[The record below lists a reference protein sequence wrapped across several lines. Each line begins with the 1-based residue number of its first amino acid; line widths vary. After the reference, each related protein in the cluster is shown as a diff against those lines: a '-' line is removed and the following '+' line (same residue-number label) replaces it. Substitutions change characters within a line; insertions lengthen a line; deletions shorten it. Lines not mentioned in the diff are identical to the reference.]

1 MKKFLKGKEIQLPNG
16 KTVLEKPSFVPLI
29 VLIVFLFTLLAMRVT
44 KFNFTTLITR
54 GNEFFVILKA
64 MFPPNFEFVGRVWQP
79 LFDTIKMS
87 LLGSLVGALVSVPLA
102 LLASANII
110 KNRFISGFFKLF
122 LSILRTLP
130 TIVTALIAT
139 FVFGLGTMAGTLA
152 IFLFTVAYVGK
163 LTYEQIESLDMST
176 FEALESM
183 GFTRFQAFRYAV
195 IPEIMPTFLSTSL
208 FNFEGN
214 LRYASILGYVG
225 AGGLGIILNERLGW
239 REYNNVGMILVVLIV
254 TVAMI
259 ELLSEYCR
267 KKLQ

>member
-1 MKKFLKGKEIQLPNG
+1 MNSLWKGKEIKLSNG
-16 KTVLEKPSFVPLI
+16 KTVYQKPSVVPLVI
-29 VLIVFLFTLLAMRVT
+29 LILIVFTVISMKVT
-44 KFNFTTLITR
+44 KFDGTALVTR
-54 GNEFFVILKA
+54 GDQFFVILKG
-64 MFPPNFEFVGRVWQP
+64 MFPPNLDFLNRVWGP

-87 LLGSLVGALVSVPLA
+87 LLGSLVGAIVSVPLA
-102 LLASANII
+102 LLASANIVSSKI
-110 KNRFISGFFKLF
+110 VTGFFKLLF
-122 LSILRTLP
+122 SILRTLP

-152 IFLFTVAYVGK
+152 IFIFTVAYVGK

-183 GFTRFQAFRYAV
+183 GLTRFQAFRYAV
-195 IPEIMPTFLSTSL
+195 VPEILPTFLSTTL

-225 AGGLGIILNERLGW
+225 AGGLGIILNEQLGW
-239 REYNNVGMILVVLIV
+239 REYGNVGTILVVLIV
-254 TVAMI
+254 SVAII
-259 ELLSEYCR
+259 ESISEFAR

>member
-1 MKKFLKGKEIQLPNG
+1 MKLGLKGKVIQLPNG
-16 KTVLEKPSFVPLI
+16 KTVVEKRSYVPFI
-29 VLIVFLFTLLAMRVT
+29 VLVLLIFTVIAMRVT
-44 KFNFTTLITR
+44 QFSFEALVTR
-54 GNEFFVILKA
+54 GNQFFVILKG
-64 MFPPNFEFVGRVWQP
+64 MFPPSIEFLPRVWGP

-87 LLGSLVGALVSVPLA
+87 LLGSLIGALLAVPLA
-102 LLASANII
+102 VLASSNIT
-110 KNRFISGFFKLF
+110 KSKGFSFIFKLI

-152 IFLFTVAYVGK
+152 IFIFTIAYVGK

-183 GFTRFQAFRYAV
+183 GLTRFQAFRYAV
-195 IPEIMPTFLSTSL
+195 IPEILPTYLSTSL

-225 AGGLGIILNERLGW
+225 AGGLGIILNEQLGW
-239 REYNNVGMILVVLIV
+239 REYGNVGMILVVLVISV
-254 TVAMI
+254 GIIEMI
-259 ELLSEYCR
+259 SEYAR

>member
-64 MFPPNFEFVGRVWQP
+64 MFPPNLEFIGRVWQP

>member
-1 MKKFLKGKEIQLPNG
+1 MKKLVRGKTIQLPNG
-16 KTVLEKPSFVPLI
+16 KEIVQKPSFTPLI
-29 VLIVFLFTLLAMRVT
+29 VLLVLLFTILAMNVT
-44 KFNFTTLITR
+44 KFSFTTLFTR
-54 GNEFFVILKA
+54 GHQFFAILKD
-64 MFPPNFEFVGRVWQP
+64 MFPPNFDFLPRVWQP

-87 LLGSLVGALVSVPLA
+87 LLGSLVGALVAVPLA
-102 LLASANII
+102 LFASANIV
-110 KNRFISGFFKLF
+110 KNKLVTGFFKLI

-152 IFLFTVAYVGK
+152 IFIFTVAYVGK
-163 LTYEQIESLDMST
+163 LTYEQIEALDMST

-183 GFTRFQAFRYAV
+183 GLTRFQAFRYAV
-195 IPEIMPTFLSTSL
+195 IPEILPTYLSTSL

-239 REYNNVGMILVVLIV
+239 REYNNVGMILVVLVI
-254 TVAMI
+254 TVAIIEMI
-259 ELLSEYCR
+259 SEYCR

>member
-29 VLIVFLFTLLAMRVT
+29 VLIVFLFTLLAIRVT

-64 MFPPNFEFVGRVWQP
+64 MFPPNFEFIGRVWQP

>member
-1 MKKFLKGKEIQLPNG
+1 MKTLWKGKEITLSNG
-16 KTVLEKPSFVPLI
+16 KVVNQKPSFVPLI
-29 VLIVFLFTLLAMRVT
+29 VLILVVFTIISMRVT
-44 KFNFTTLITR
+44 GFNLTAILTR
-54 GNEFFVILKA
+54 GNQFFVILKG
-64 MFPPNFEFVGRVWQP
+64 MFPPDLSFLNRVWNP

-87 LLGSLVGALVSVPLA
+87 LLGSLTGAIVSVPLA
-102 LLASANII
+102 LLASSNIVGSKI
-110 KNRFISGFFKLF
+110 ITGFFKLF
-122 LSILRTLP
+122 FSILRTLP

-152 IFLFTVAYVGK
+152 IFIFTVAYVGK

-183 GFTRFQAFRYAV
+183 GLTKFQAFRYAV
-195 IPEIMPTFLSTSL
+195 VPEILPTFLSTTL

-225 AGGLGIILNERLGW
+225 AGGLGIILNEQLGW
-239 REYNNVGMILVVLIV
+239 REYANVGTILIVLIV
-254 TVAMI
+254 TVAIIEMI
-259 ELLSEYCR
+259 SEYAR

>member
-1 MKKFLKGKEIQLPNG
+1 MKTLWKGKEITLSNG
-16 KTVLEKPSFVPLI
+16 KIVYQKPSFMPLI
-29 VLIVFLFTLLAMRVT
+29 ILILVIFTGVSMKVT
-44 KFNFTTLITR
+44 GFNLTAILTR
-54 GNEFFVILKA
+54 GNQFFVILKG
-64 MFPPNFEFVGRVWQP
+64 MFPPDLSFLNRVWNP

-87 LLGSLVGALVSVPLA
+87 LLGSLTGAIVSVPLA
-102 LLASANII
+102 LLASANIVHSKI
-110 KNRFISGFFKLF
+110 ITGFFKLLF
-122 LSILRTLP
+122 SILRTLP

-152 IFLFTVAYVGK
+152 IFIFTVAYVGK

-183 GFTRFQAFRYAV
+183 GLTRFQAFRYAV
-195 IPEIMPTFLSTSL
+195 IPEILPTFLSTTL

-225 AGGLGIILNERLGW
+225 AGGLGIILNEQLGW
-239 REYNNVGMILVVLIV
+239 REYGNVGTILVVLIV
-254 TVAMI
+254 TVAII
-259 ELLSEYCR
+259 ETISEYAR

>member
-1 MKKFLKGKEIQLPNG
+1 MKQLFKGKTIHLPNG
-16 KTVLEKPSFVPLI
+16 KSVQEKPSYTPVIILL
-29 VLIVFLFTLLAMRVT
+29 VIVFTGVAMRVT
-44 KFNFTTLITR
+44 QFEFSALVTR
-54 GNEFFVILKA
+54 GNQFFVILGD
-64 MFPPNFEFVGRVWQP
+64 MIPPNLEFLDRVWQP

-87 LLGSLVGALVSVPLA
+87 LLGSLVGALVAVPLA
-102 LLASANII
+102 LLASANIVNN
-110 KNRFISGFFKLF
+110 KMISGVFKLI

-139 FVFGLGTMAGTLA
+139 FIFGLGTMAGTLA
-152 IFLFTVAYVGK
+152 IFIFTVAYVGK

-183 GFTRFQAFRYAV
+183 GLTRFQAFRYAI
-195 IPEIMPTFLSTSL
+195 IPEILPTYLSTSL

-225 AGGLGIILNERLGW
+225 AGGLGIILNEQLGW
-239 REYNNVGMILVVLIV
+239 REYGNVGTILLVLIV
-254 TVAMI
+254 TVGLI
-259 ELLSEYCR
+259 EMLSEYCR

>member
-64 MFPPNFEFVGRVWQP
+64 MFPPNFEFIGRVWQP

>member
-1 MKKFLKGKEIQLPNG
+1 MNSLWKGKEIKLSNG
-16 KTVLEKPSFVPLI
+16 KTVYQKPSVVPLVI
-29 VLIVFLFTLLAMRVT
+29 LILTVFTVISMKVTQFDITALL
-44 KFNFTTLITR
+44 TR
-54 GNEFFVILKA
+54 GNQFFVILKG
-64 MFPPNFEFVGRVWQP
+64 MFPPNLEFIGRVWGP

-87 LLGSLVGALVSVPLA
+87 LLGSLAGAIVSVPLA
-102 LLASANII
+102 LLAASNIVHSKI
-110 KNRFISGFFKLF
+110 ITGFFKLLF
-122 LSILRTLP
+122 SVLRTLP

-152 IFLFTVAYVGK
+152 IFIFTVAYVGK

-183 GFTRFQAFRYAV
+183 GLTRFQAFRYAIV
-195 IPEIMPTFLSTSL
+195 PEILPTFLSTTL

-225 AGGLGIILNERLGW
+225 AGGLGIILNEQLGW
-239 REYNNVGMILVVLIV
+239 RAYDNVGTILLVLILS
-254 TVAMI
+254 VAII
-259 ELLSEYCR
+259 ESISEYAR